1 MNVNRT
7 INVANTNATSNSGM
21 TITVLSGVFII
32 LLLIA
37 GFAIYYETIGYYFD
51 LGWKRLRWSHEKD
64 ETIQIQIPGSSIL
77 AELEPTNL
85 EKDVEIALGGNR
97 PQVFNIARNI
107 YNYHE
112 AEPLCKAFGAELATY
127 EQVKESYDR
136 GADWCNYGWS
146 KGQLALYPTQQE
158 TYDKLQHEGRTE
170 EERDSC
176 GVPGVNG
183 GYFPNPDQKFGVNCY
198 GIRPAETAL
207 DKHESKSITPEETE
221 FEREVHR
228 FHAELPN
235 IPVNPFARHRWSE

>member
-1 MNVNRT
+1 MNVNRS
-7 INVANTNATSNSGM
+7 INLGGTTTTSDSGM
-21 TITVLSGVFII
+21 TITFLSGVFII

-107 YNYHE
+107 YSYHE

-127 EQVKESYDR
+127 EQVKEAYNR

-146 KGQLALYPTQQE
+146 KGQLALYPTQQ
-158 TYDKLQHEGRTE
+158 HEGRTDK
-170 EERDSC
+170 ERESC
-176 GVPGVNG
+176 GDPGING
-183 GYFPNPDQKFGVNCY
+183 GYFPNSDQKFGVNCY

-207 DKHESKSITPEETE
+207 DKYESKSVSPAETE

-228 FHAELPN
+228 FRTELPN
-235 IPVNPFARHRWSE
+235 IPVNPFARHQWSE